1 MQPRRNATT
10 KTRKPRVQ
18 ERILRA
24 FVVAVWLPR
33 LMERDLFRVE
43 SVEHQPLVEQRALDH
58 RVALKRGE
66 RIVEALDGAAR
77 RIPLRRHAQFV
88 FAVLAGQRQLAHDR
102 LVLVSTEGPAQ
113 YTDVAVI
120 VARWFYRGGARPA
133 WRGCRHAAAVR
144 TGRHGEG
151 QGRRIPPP
159 LSFPRAATSC
169 LVAGLRL

>member
-43 SVEHQPLVEQRALDH
+43 SVEHPPLVEQRALDH

-113 YTDVAVI
+113 YTDVAGSL
-120 VARWFYRGGARPA
+120 ALSFYGRGGRLDC
-133 WRGCRHAAAVR
+133 RGFRYP
-144 TGRHGEG
+144 G
-151 QGRRIPPP
+151 
-159 LSFPRAATSC
+159 
-169 LVAGLRL
+169 

>member
-1 MQPRRNATT
+1 
-10 KTRKPRVQ
+10 
-18 ERILRA
+18 
-24 FVVAVWLPR
+24 
-33 LMERDLFRVE
+33 MERDLFRVE
-43 SVEHQPLVEQRALDH
+43 SVEHPPLVEQRALDH

-120 VARWFYRGGARPA
+120 VPLAFNRRGGRLAG
-133 WRGCRHAAAVR
+133 RGCRHAGYGWTVR
-144 TGRHGEG
+144 QEDARGLRMPHPFSSRLAPTFARG
-151 QGRRIPPP
+151 PPP
-159 LSFPRAATSC
+159 AR
-169 LVAGLRL
+169 